1 MLLKYFYDEKLAQ
14 ASYMVGCQATGEAL
28 VVDPSRDI
36 QAYLDTAKKENLTIT
51 RVTETHIHAD
61 FVSGAKEL
69 ATETGATAMLS
80 GEGGNDWTYQFLD
93 QINHEIV
100 RDGDEFMVGNVK
112 IEVMH
117 TPGHTPESISFVLYD
132 RGQDTPMGVFTG
144 DFVFVGDVG
153 RPDLLE
159 KAAGQKDTSRV
170 GAKQMFESLKRFK
183 QLPDH
188 MQVWP
193 GHGAGSACGKA
204 LGAIPSSTVGYEKV
218 TNWALRHDEE
228 EAFIN
233 ELISEQ
239 PEPPKYFAVMKKVN
253 KVGPALI
260 RELGEPKNTILSA
273 DELTKELE
281 NGMQLIDTRPA
292 SEFAKEHIAGTINI
306 PNNKSFANWAGWLV
320 DYNKP
325 VYLIADERNIEDL
338 TKSLRSIGADE
349 VAGYMETAAIA
360 GLKGEGIATESYEVA
375 TPDQLKDKIAN
386 EEVTLIDVR
395 NEGEWNDGHIPQAQ
409 HIMLGYLQERIDEVP
424 TDKPVVL
431 QCQSG
436 GRSAMATSI
445 LQANGIKNV
454 TNMAGGFGAW
464 SKEDLPQTK

>member
-464 SKEDLPQTK
+464 AKEDLPQTK

>member
-1 MLLKYFYDEKLAQ
+1 MLLKYFFDEKLAQ

-36 QAYLDTAKKENLTIT
+36 QAYLDTAKKEGLSIAY
-51 RVTETHIHAD
+51 VAETHIHAD

-69 ATETGATAMLS
+69 ATQTGATAMLS
-80 GEGGNDWTYQFLD
+80 GEGGEDWSYQFLD
-93 QINHEIV
+93 QINHQLV
-100 RDGDEFMVGNVK
+100 KDGDQFKVGNIT

-117 TPGHTPESISFVLYD
+117 TPGHTPESISFMLYD
-132 RGQDTPMGVFTG
+132 NGQSTPMGIFTG

-159 KAAGQKDTSRV
+159 KAAGMENTSEV
-170 GAKQMFESLKRFK
+170 GARQMFASLNRFK
-183 QLPDH
+183 DLPDH

-204 LGAIPSSTVGYEKV
+204 LGAIPSSSVGYEKL
-218 TNWALRHDEE
+218 TNWALNHDDEDQFVE
-228 EAFIN
+228 

-253 KVGPALI
+253 KEGPALI
-260 RELGEPKNTILSA
+260 SELPNPSKIEPSVE
-273 DELTKELE
+273 ELQANLNE
-281 NGMQLIDTRPA
+281 GMQMIDTRPA
-292 SEFAKEHIAGTINI
+292 EQFAEGHVPGTINI

-325 VYLIADERNIEDL
+325 VYLITEENSLDNL
-338 TKSLRSIGADE
+338 TKTLRSIGADH
-349 VAGYMETAAIA
+349 VAGYMETTHLAE
-360 GLKGEGIATESYEVA
+360 LKANGMEMETYEIS
-375 TPDQLKDKIAN
+375 TPDKLAEQIAN
-386 EEVTLIDVR
+386 NEVNLIDVR
-395 NEGEWNDGHIPQAQ
+395 NEGEWNDGHIPQAK
-409 HIMLGYLQERIDEVP
+409 HIMLGYLPERIEEVP

-454 TNMAGGFGAW
+454 INMQGGFGSW
-464 SKEDLPQTK
+464 SKQDLPQTK

>member
-36 QAYLDTAKKENLTIT
+36 EAYLETAKKENLTIT
-51 RVTETHIHAD
+51 KVAETHIHAD
-61 FVSGAKEL
+61 FVSGAREL
-69 ATETGATAMLS
+69 ATQTGATAMLS
-80 GEGGNDWTYQFLD
+80 GEGGDDWSYQFLD
-93 QINHEIV
+93 TINHELV
-100 RDGDEFMVGNVK
+100 YDGSKFKVGNVT

-132 RGQDTPMGVFTG
+132 RDQEAPMGIFTG

-159 KAAGQKDTSRV
+159 KAAGLEDTSEAGGRE
-170 GAKQMFESLKRFK
+170 MFKSLERFK
-183 QLPDH
+183 QLPDY

-204 LGAIPSSTVGYEKV
+204 LGAIPSSTVGYEKI
-218 TNWALRHDEE
+218 TNWALGYEDED
-228 EAFIN
+228 AFVKD
-233 ELISEQ
+233 LVSEQ

-253 KVGPALI
+253 KEGPALLDDL
-260 RELGEPKNTILSA
+260 REPNHKKWDSSELGE
-273 DELTKELE
+273 ELR
-281 NGMQLIDTRPA
+281 NGLQLVDTRPA
-292 SEFAKEHIAGTINI
+292 SQFAEEHVPSTINI

-320 DYNKP
+320 DYDKP
-325 VYLIADERNIEDL
+325 VYLIAEESQVSEL
-338 TKSLRSIGADE
+338 TKTLRSIGADD
-349 VAGYMETAAIA
+349 VAGYITPSELVDLKKEGMEMEAYQVTTPEEIA
-360 GLKGEGIATESYEVA
+360 
-375 TPDQLKDKIAN
+375 DKIEN
-386 EEVTLIDVR
+386 GDVNLIDVR
-395 NEGEWNDGHIPQAQ
+395 NQNEWDEAHIPQAQ

-436 GRSAMATSI
+436 GRSAMATSV
-445 LQANGIKNV
+445 LQANGIKDV
-454 TNMAGGFGAW
+454 INMQGGFGAW
-464 SKEDLPQTK
+464 SKRQLPQTS

>member
-93 QINHEIV
+93 EINHEIV
-100 RDGDEFMVGNVK
+100 RDGDQFMVGNVK

-132 RGQDTPMGVFTG
+132 RDQDTPMGVFTG

-204 LGAIPSSTVGYEKV
+204 LGAIPSSTVGYEKA
-218 TNWALRHDEE
+218 TNWAVRHDEE

-260 RELGEPKNTILSA
+260 RELGEPKNTVLTA
-273 DELTKELE
+273 DELSNELE

-306 PNNKSFANWAGWLV
+306 PHNKSFANWAGWLV

-338 TKSLRSIGADE
+338 TKSLRSIGADD

-360 GLKGEGIATESYEVA
+360 GLKAEGIKTESYEIA

-386 EEVTLIDVR
+386 GEVNLIDVR
-395 NEGEWNDGHIPQAQ
+395 NEGEWNAGHIPQAK

>member
-1 MLLKYFYDEKLAQ
+1 MLLKYFFDEKLAQ

-36 QAYLDTAKKENLTIT
+36 QAYLDTAKKEGLSIAY
-51 RVTETHIHAD
+51 VAETHIHAD

-69 ATETGATAMLS
+69 ATQTGATAMLS
-80 GEGGNDWTYQFLD
+80 GEGGEDWTYQFLD
-93 QINHEIV
+93 QINHQLV
-100 RDGDEFMVGNVK
+100 KDGDQFKVGNIT

-132 RGQDTPMGVFTG
+132 NGQSTPMGIFTG

-159 KAAGQKDTSRV
+159 KAAGMENTSEV
-170 GAKQMFESLKRFK
+170 GARQMFASLKRFK
-183 QLPDH
+183 DLPDH

-204 LGAIPSSTVGYEKV
+204 LGAIPSSSVGYEKL
-218 TNWALRHDEE
+218 TNWALNHDDEE
-228 EAFIN
+228 QFVAD
-233 ELISEQ
+233 LISEQ

-253 KVGPALI
+253 KEGPALI
-260 RELGEPKNTILSA
+260 SELPNPTKIEPSVE
-273 DELTKELE
+273 ELKASLNE
-281 NGMQLIDTRPA
+281 GMQMIDTRPA
-292 SEFAKEHIAGTINI
+292 SQFAEGHVPGTINI

-325 VYLIADERNIEDL
+325 VYLITEETSVDDL
-338 TKSLRSIGADE
+338 TKTLRSIGADHVE
-349 VAGYMETAAIA
+349 GYMETTQLAE
-360 GLKGEGIATESYEVA
+360 LKANGMEMESYEVS
-375 TPDQLKDKIAN
+375 TPDKLAEQIAN
-386 EEVTLIDVR
+386 NEVNLIDVR
-395 NEGEWNDGHIPQAQ
+395 NEGEWNDGHIPQAK
-409 HIMLGYLQERIDEVP
+409 HIMLGYLPERIEEVP

-431 QCQSG
+431 QCLSG

-454 TNMAGGFGAW
+454 INMQGGFGSW
-464 SKEDLPQTK
+464 SKQDLPTTK

>member
-69 ATETGATAMLS
+69 ATETGAIAMLS

-100 RDGDEFMVGNVK
+100 RDGDQFMVGNVK

-260 RELGEPKNTILSA
+260 RELGEPKNTLLSA

-320 DYNKP
+320 DYDKP
-325 VYLIADERNIEDL
+325 VYLIADEQNIEDL
-338 TKSLRSIGADE
+338 TKSLRSIGADD

>member
-100 RDGDEFMVGNVK
+100 RDGDQFMVGNVK

-260 RELGEPKNTILSA
+260 RELGEPKNTLLSA

-320 DYNKP
+320 DYDKP

-338 TKSLRSIGADE
+338 TKSLRSIGADD

-409 HIMLGYLQERIDEVP
+409 HIMLGYLQERINEVP
-424 TDKPVVL
+424 RDKPVVL

>member
-51 RVTETHIHAD
+51 KVAETHIHAD
-61 FVSGAKEL
+61 FVSGAREL
-69 ATETGATAMLS
+69 ATQTGATAFLS
-80 GEGGNDWTYQFLD
+80 GEGGDDWSYQFLD
-93 QINHEIV
+93 SINHELV
-100 RDGDEFMVGNVK
+100 YDGTQFKVGNVT

-132 RGQDTPMGVFTG
+132 RDQDAPMGIFTG

-159 KAAGQKDTSRV
+159 KAAGLENTSEIGGR
-170 GAKQMFESLKRFK
+170 QMFKSLERFK
-183 QLPDH
+183 ALPDY

-204 LGAIPSSTVGYEKV
+204 LGAIPSSTVGYEKI
-218 TNWALRHDEE
+218 TNWALAYDDED
-228 EAFIN
+228 AFVKD
-233 ELISEQ
+233 LVSEQ

-253 KVGPALI
+253 KEGPALLS
-260 RELGEPKNTILSA
+260 ELGEPTHMSWSA
-273 DELTKELE
+273 EELGEQLR
-281 NGMQLIDTRPA
+281 NDLQLIDTRPA
-292 SEFAKEHIAGTINI
+292 AQFAEEHIPGTINI
-306 PNNKSFANWAGWLV
+306 PSNKSFANWAGWLV
-320 DYNKP
+320 DYDKP
-325 VYLIADERNIEDL
+325 VYLITEEDQVEDL
-338 TKSLRSIGADE
+338 TKALRSIGADS
-349 VAGYMETAAIA
+349 VAGFMTPAELSELKTEGMDMEAYNVTTPEEIA
-360 GLKGEGIATESYEVA
+360 ESIEAGDVH
-375 TPDQLKDKIAN
+375 L
-386 EEVTLIDVR
+386 LDVR
-395 NEGEWNDGHIPQAQ
+395 NQSEWDAGHIPQAQ

-431 QCQSG
+431 QCQAG

-445 LQANGIKNV
+445 LQANGIKDV
-454 TNMAGGFGAW
+454 INMQGGFGAW
-464 SKEDLPQTK
+464 SKRQLPQTS